1 MDELKFGVLQP
12 PQESKERMLQSTHAL
27 PKIPN
32 IFSMR
37 GEKHTQ
43 GGCILTKRDSY
54 IEGLYGY
61 LYNDEKY
68 AKS

>member
-32 IFSMR
+32 ILSMR
-37 GEKHTQ
+37 GETHTQ

-54 IEGLYGY
+54 IEGLHGY

>member
-32 IFSMR
+32 ILSMR
-37 GEKHTQ
+37 GEHTH
-43 GGCILTKRDSY
+43 KV
-54 IEGLYGY
+54 
-61 LYNDEKY
+61 
-68 AKS
+68 AVF

>member
-1 MDELKFGVLQP
+1 MGEPKFGVLQP

-32 IFSMR
+32 ILSMR
-37 GEKHTQ
+37 GEHTQ
-43 GGCILTKRDSY
+43 GGCILTKRAPY
-54 IEGLYGY
+54 IEGLHGY

>member
-1 MDELKFGVLQP
+1 
-12 PQESKERMLQSTHAL
+12 MLQSTHAL

-32 IFSMR
+32 ILSMR

-54 IEGLYGY
+54 IEGLHGY